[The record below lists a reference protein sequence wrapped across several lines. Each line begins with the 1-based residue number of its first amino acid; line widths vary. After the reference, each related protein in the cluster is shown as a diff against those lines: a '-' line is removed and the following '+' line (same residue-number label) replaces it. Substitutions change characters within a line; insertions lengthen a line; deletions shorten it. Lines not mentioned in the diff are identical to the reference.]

1 MHSSSLTLTELIDR
15 CERTATFWIRL
26 AAALVDRTWQV
37 QLFDAVSATPPPSWT
52 SAEWQYPTIRFI
64 ALELAGAELAAAL
77 RDGSLEIDGSRFALP
92 ELGTGTLIARRF
104 SSRQRYVWEPLE
116 WPSELIEFGS
126 TPTQM
131 QVQEPLVSGTA
142 PSFLTFAHAAAPF
155 FGLGAVGTANVSGS
169 RPVIRFQ
176 DMSGRIASYSVQP
189 AIVEVV
195 VEGNRLDGAVLEL
208 AGPTPGPTL
217 ALPPAREDSSVIA
230 FALESP
236 LAPESWL
243 VLKHDS
249 DLLDE
254 RILVSAFG
262 AVEQSAGFAA
272 DPVST
277 IRTLVAGGETSTVEF
292 KSVIAQDR
300 EERRKLART
309 IAAFANGDGGR
320 LLFGVTDLGEVRG
333 VRPED
338 ATPFARDTLTRWVSD
353 IVSPLP
359 EFTVEAVP
367 MDDAHGQTVVVVAV
381 APGSAPP
388 YGIEPAKLTY
398 WIRRG
403 ATTFAASVDE
413 VRRLVR
419 RGDASNAPPSGY
431 PRLR

>member
-1 MHSSSLTLTELIDR
+1 
-15 CERTATFWIRL
+15 
-26 AAALVDRTWQV
+26 
-37 QLFDAVSATPPPSWT
+37 
-52 SAEWQYPTIRFI
+52 
-64 ALELAGAELAAAL
+64 
-77 RDGSLEIDGSRFALP
+77 
-92 ELGTGTLIARRF
+92 
-104 SSRQRYVWEPLE
+104 
-116 WPSELIEFGS
+116 
-126 TPTQM
+126 
-131 QVQEPLVSGTA
+131 
-142 PSFLTFAHAAAPF
+142 
-155 FGLGAVGTANVSGS
+155 
-169 RPVIRFQ
+169 
-176 DMSGRIASYSVQP
+176 MSGRIGSYSVQP
-189 AIVEVV
+189 ASVEVV
-195 VEGNRLDGAVLEL
+195 VEGDRLDGAVLEL

-217 ALPPAREDSSVIA
+217 ALPPAREDSVIA

-243 VLKHDS
+243 VLKHGS

-262 AVEQSAGFAA
+262 AVEQSDGFAA

-277 IRTLVAGGETSTVEF
+277 VRTLVAGGETSSVEF
-292 KSVIAQDR
+292 KSVIAQ
-300 EERRKLART
+300 
-309 IAAFANGDGGR
+309 DGGR
-320 LLFGVTDLGEVRG
+320 LLFGVTDLGEVQG

-338 ATPFARDTLTRWVSD
+338 ATPSARDTLTRWVSD

-381 APGSAPP
+381 AAGSAPP

-419 RGDASNAPPSGY
+419 RGDASNAPASGY